1 MGGFR
6 WPLTNGSAI
15 DSIAPQ
21 RRTASYTILS
31 RTCHVTRGIFLLSRA
46 PCGTRGQRLLL
57 VSPLLMTIFAGA
69 PGTTRT
75 CDLRFRGPINAFA
88 DVSQRLPSRWSPSA
102 TPSFDVPHPLARRS
116 TYALFLRRSITSQ
129 WASLC
134 RRDHPTD
141 ETAHRVAPAIS
152 YATGLWA
159 FPLIVLVWRCDRRR
173 SLLDEM
179 FVFL

>member
-102 TPSFDVPHPLARRS
+102 TPSFDVPHPLARG
-116 TYALFLRRSITSQ
+116 
-129 WASLC
+129 
-134 RRDHPTD
+134 
-141 ETAHRVAPAIS
+141 AHMHFSCVA
-152 YATGLWA
+152 
-159 FPLIVLVWRCDRRR
+159 R
-173 SLLDEM
+173 SLVSGPLCADVTTPQMKQRIESLPRSAM
-179 FVFL
+179 RLVCGLSL